1 MMVKHIVI
9 SCMYKCVSS
18 EIKVVK
24 LQFCGVSGAFDNKW
38 GDGRVDRDWLQLVDA
53 EGREC

>member
-1 MMVKHIVI
+1 
-9 SCMYKCVSS
+9 MYKCVSS